1 MDATQLQH
9 LRTDWTQFLKDAM
22 PDETAVRVGAVGADS
37 GVIRAT
43 VTLRGSRIS
52 IGFAVDAE
60 EANDPTAVCYAF
72 SNAVADAGYAGNVK
86 VIVPIPPDDVPNTF
100 STAETTATGTTTDFG
115 VHDDPNGEFAELP
128 DDVPLK
134 ASPDQPADV
143 PEIRQIVE
151 PEPRRSRKSKG
162 D

>member
-22 PDETAVRVGAVGADS
+22 PDEPSVRVGAVGADS

-43 VTLRGSRIS
+43 VSLRGSRIS

-86 VIVPIPPDDVPNTF
+86 VTVPMPQESDEEEPTKPGTEPAFLPD
-100 STAETTATGTTTDFG
+100 SA
-115 VHDDPNGEFAELP
+115 FAELP

-143 PEIRQIVE
+143 PKIRQIVE
-151 PEPRRSRKSKG
+151 PEPRRSRKPKG
-162 D
+162 N